1 MESIKPLH
9 HIHHVCVLVFWCAE
23 SLHGVLVRICAVF
36 GVAGVVCMLLCR
48 IITWCFGDF
57 LVQYLCSIWF
67 VWCGVVLCFFVCFV
81 FGGFLVCICAV
92 FGVLV
97 YSCAVFGG
105 FLVHFFA
112 VFSVFGVLVHSCAVF
127 GVILCVWCFGVVIVI
142 FVLYLVCLVWCV
154 LASVAQSSPA
164 VTLSL

>member
-1 MESIKPLH
+1 M
-9 HIHHVCVLVFWCAE
+9 FWFAE
-23 SLHGVLVRICAVF
+23 LLHGVLVISWCSIYAVF
-36 GVAGVVCMLLCR
+36 GL
-48 IITWCFGDF
+48 F
-57 LVQYLCSIWF
+57 
-67 VWCGVVLCFFVCFV
+67 GVVLFCVVLCV
-81 FGGFLVCICAV
+81 LCFGGFLVCICAV

>member
-1 MESIKPLH
+1 M
-9 HIHHVCVLVFWCAE
+9 FWFAE
-23 SLHGVLVRICAVF
+23 LLHGVLVLFC
-36 GVAGVVCMLLCR
+36 
-48 IITWCFGDF
+48 
-57 LVQYLCSIWF
+57 
-67 VWCGVVLCFFVCFV
+67 VVLCVLW

-97 YSCAVFGG
+97 HSCAVFGG